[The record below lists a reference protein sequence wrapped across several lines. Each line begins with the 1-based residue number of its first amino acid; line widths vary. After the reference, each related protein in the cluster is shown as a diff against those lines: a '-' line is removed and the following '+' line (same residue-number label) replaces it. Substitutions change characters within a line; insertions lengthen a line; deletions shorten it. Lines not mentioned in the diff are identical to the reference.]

1 MAKTQRDTLN
11 QQVYEHLLH
20 AVINGELP
28 GGTQLD
34 ERTLSKEIGVSRTPL
49 RGAISQLVRE
59 GLVEYYP
66 YRGNFV
72 KAWTKKEIEDL
83 FEVRMALE
91 ALAVRL
97 AIPKLSNEDIEH
109 LRQILTDVEVALR
122 DEDLEEF
129 GEADARFH
137 RFISQKTTN
146 DALISMLDRMSL
158 QLKMI
163 RALANQD
170 PNVVER
176 TLHERPRILAALE
189 TRDADA
195 AARLMREHID
205 GVRQAV
211 IDQLDE
217 A

>member
-1 MAKTQRDTLN
+1 MDKAQRDTLN
-11 QQVYEHLLH
+11 QRVYDHLLH
-20 AVINGELP
+20 AVINGDLP
-28 GGTQLD
+28 SGTQLD

-72 KAWTKKEIEDL
+72 KSWTRKEIEDL
-83 FEVRMALE
+83 FEVRLALE

-97 AIPKLSNEDIEH
+97 AVPKLSNEDID
-109 LRQILTDVEVALR
+109 QIRAILIEVESALQAG
-122 DEDLEEF
+122 DLEGY

-146 DALISMLDRMSL
+146 DTLINMLDRMSL
-158 QLKMI
+158 QLKVI
-163 RALANQD
+163 RTLANQD
-170 PNVVER
+170 PDVVER

-189 TRDADA
+189 ARDADA
-195 AARLMREHID
+195 AARLMEEHID
-205 GVRQAV
+205 GVRRAV
-211 IDQLDE
+211 IDQLG
-217 A
+217 